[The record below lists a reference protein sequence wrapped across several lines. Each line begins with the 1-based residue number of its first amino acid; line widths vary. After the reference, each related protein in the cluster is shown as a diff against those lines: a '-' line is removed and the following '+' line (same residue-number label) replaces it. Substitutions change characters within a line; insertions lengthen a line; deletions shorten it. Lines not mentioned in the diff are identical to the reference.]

1 MVSKGKVIMEE
12 KVTTKMSDSSIDEKK
27 AKIFVLSASLAIPIV
42 VTILHF
48 MPKIEAGS
56 GVLRSFLNTLPTF
69 NAIING
75 TTALVLI
82 LAFVAIK
89 NKNIQLHKRL
99 MTSALVLSV
108 LFLLSYVGY
117 HSTSEHVVFPKDNPM
132 RTTYLVILNSHIILS
147 AIIVPLVLVTYS
159 RALAKKFDKHKK
171 IARITLPLWL
181 YVTVTGVLVYLMISP
196 YYSF

>member
-1 MVSKGKVIMEE
+1 MVGKGKAMKEDL
-12 KVTTKMSDSSIDEKK
+12 KATAATSAIDERK
-27 AKIFVLSASLAIPIV
+27 AKIFVLTASLAIPVV

-56 GVLRSFLNTLPTF
+56 GALRNFLNTLPTF
-69 NAIING
+69 NAVING
-75 TTALVLI
+75 TTAMVLV

-89 NKNIQLHKRL
+89 NKNIQLHKKL

-117 HSTSEHVVFPKDNPM
+117 HSTSQHTVFPKDNPM
-132 RTTYLVILNSHIILS
+132 RGTYLFILNSHIILS
-147 AIIVPLVLVTYS
+147 AIIVPMVLITYS
-159 RALAKKFDKHKK
+159 RALAKKFEKHKK
-171 IARITLPLWL
+171 IARITLPIWL
-181 YVTVTGVLVYLMISP
+181 YVAVTGVLVYLMISP